1 MNTLDTFEI
10 KRDSIV
16 TIHDQLVSYFSQRI
30 SSGSLTPE
38 TLLPSENRLSR
49 DLKISRMTV
58 RRVFETLGYA
68 GLITRRHGK
77 GTYVAPRLSQE
88 TGLIGYIGQSL
99 TEGTSSELFSHL
111 SAALERR
118 KSLKW
123 HLLVCSAENDLERQL
138 DFVATLSD
146 HGVQG
151 ILFTPAVLENPLR
164 NQSTLV
170 ALKESGV
177 PFVLVDRGVEGAE
190 TDTVVADQHKAG
202 YIGTEHLIRL
212 GHGRIAFVGNPRSQA
227 MIELDRGYRAA

>member
-1 MNTLDTFEI
+1 MNTESDIAL

-16 TIHDQLVSYFSQRI
+16 TIHDQLGAHFSERI
-30 SSGSLTPE
+30 SSGELTPE
-38 TLLPSENRLSR
+38 TQLPSENQLAK

-123 HLLVCSAENDLERQL
+123 HLLVCSGRSAAGPDRCQKLVGDTPLETMSTEAQTIPTRE
-138 DFVATLSD
+138 
-146 HGVQG
+146 
-151 ILFTPAVLENPLR
+151 IPTPNPTA
-164 NQSTLV
+164 STM
-170 ALKESGV
+170 A
-177 PFVLVDRGVEGAE
+177 
-190 TDTVVADQHKAG
+190 
-202 YIGTEHLIRL
+202 Y
-212 GHGRIAFVGNPRSQA
+212 
-227 MIELDRGYRAA
+227 